1 MARQISNKK
10 GARKVENQNPA
21 LALAKTAQQSHPDGL
36 IDLVRLLARA
46 QARAD
51 HATASRAIE
60 GDRSST

>member
-10 GARKVENQNPA
+10 GARKVGNQDHA
-21 LALAKTAQQSHPDGL
+21 AALAKAPKQSHPDAL
-36 IDLVRLLARA
+36 VDLVRLLARA

-51 HATASRAIE
+51 HATASRTIK